1 MMATYWTKMEDEAIR
16 KYEAEINDPSD
27 PNNAELTDINVETV
41 NSIMNFLEDLDWLEN
56 LEMEHGIG
64 EISV

>member
-1 MMATYWTKMEDEAIR
+1 MATYWTKMEDEAIR

>member
-1 MMATYWTKMEDEAIR
+1 MATYWTKMEDEAIR

-56 LEMEHGIG
+56 LEMEIN
-64 EISV
+64 

>member
-1 MMATYWTKMEDEAIR
+1 MAKYWTKMEDEAIR

-41 NSIMNFLEDLDWLEN
+41 NSIMYFL
-56 LEMEHGIG
+56 
-64 EISV
+64 